1 MHLFALQ
8 LFEAC
13 IERHVNNIIISLTA
27 SLRCLDHLFEKC
39 IFCFI
44 HSCSSLFII
53 SLHEI

>member
-1 MHLFALQ
+1 MHLFSLQ
-8 LFEAC
+8 LFEVC
-13 IERHVNNIIISLTA
+13 IKWHVNNIIIPLTA
-27 SLRCLDHLFEKC
+27 SRCLDHLFEKC